1 MKKQKKVLKKIF
13 CILMLI
19 IILFGFYKVNELNY
33 QKKKQIQENL
43 VNHPE
48 NLPKNDVAKA
58 TSFGFKNIRAD
69 IYRLETI
76 QYIGGNAINSSY
88 KKYLY
93 QILDLITDL
102 NPFFEHPYIIGQL
115 LLPDYN
121 ERYEK
126 LAASEQEK
134 YKDQAIE
141 IGLKGIKIFCNE
153 KIIEKINKEDNLQKI
168 WNDKEYENPC
178 KSYQI
183 PFYLAYIYYFY
194 KNDPI
199 NSSLYYK
206 VASANK
212 DSLEGAKILAAIMQG
227 KGGNREKSIFMFLTL
242 AQNVA
247 DTKKVEDKACL
258 QVANEMKNIK
268 YVDSS
273 LIKGLEVTIEK
284 IFGKFDEKKE
294 KQFLDTDSCQNYL
307 NKAAREVNLFYL
319 DEANKKYFKD
329 TGKNAKDAKELFDKG
344 YIDYIPK
351 DFQQYKDYG
360 IIYIFNEKTGYFD
373 YDMGKYGK

>member
-1 MKKQKKVLKKIF
+1 
-13 CILMLI
+13 MLI
-19 IILFGFYKVNELNY
+19 IILFWFYKVNELNY

-58 TSFGFKNIRAD
+58 TSFWFKNIRAD

-76 QYIGGNAINSSY
+76 QYIWWNAINSSY

-141 IGLKGIKIFCNE
+141 IWLKWIKIFCNE

-212 DSLEGAKILAAIMQG
+212 DSLEWAKILAAIMQW
-227 KGGNREKSIFMFLTL
+227 KGWNREKSIFMFLTL

-273 LIKGLEVTIEK
+273 LIKWLEVTIEK
-284 IFGKFDEKKE
+284 IFWKFDEKKE

-329 TGKNAKDAKELFDKG
+329 TWKNAKDAKELFDKW

-351 DFQQYKDYG
+351 DFQQYKDYW
-360 IIYIFNEKTGYFD
+360 IIYIFNEKTWYFD
-373 YDMGKYGK
+373 YDMWKYWK